1 MFIFISW
8 GLVEFHI
15 ILIFIL
21 FFSCLIFHKIM
32 ECFLKLNFYYLF
44 YFIFALNLLSFIT
57 FIISPH
63 VFIGVRTFYFSVL
76 LVLIFPLIKCLYIM
90 VEQKKLI
97 AFKIRIVQL
106 YCIKKVTLRAFHVQ
120 ILLYFSLDLST
131 GSIYG
136 KQFSPMKSHRLQ
148 NSKITDISLVKLLKI
163 SVEHFLLT
171 KFC

>member
-1 MFIFISW
+1 MSIYN
-8 GLVEFHI
+8 G
-15 ILIFIL
+15 
-21 FFSCLIFHKIM
+21 
-32 ECFLKLNFYYLF
+32 
-44 YFIFALNLLSFIT
+44 
-57 FIISPH
+57 
-63 VFIGVRTFYFSVL
+63 RT
-76 LVLIFPLIKCLYIM
+76 K
-90 VEQKKLI
+90 KKLI